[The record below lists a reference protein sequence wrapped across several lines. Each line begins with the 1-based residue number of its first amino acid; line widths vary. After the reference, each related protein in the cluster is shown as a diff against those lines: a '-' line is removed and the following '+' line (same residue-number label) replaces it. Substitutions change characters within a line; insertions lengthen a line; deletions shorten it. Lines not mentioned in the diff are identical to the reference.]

1 MWRTKLSGV
10 LSCPIG
16 GAMVALLISTAAGAV
31 DANPRYDGLASAGAL
46 RGGAATASVDT
57 PPVRFFRIDAVLAQ
71 HDARRLQEPHV
82 AAGDAATAVDDVP
95 MPPADSGAPF
105 GLVTFRAP
113 EGLVWV
119 KWRGVQDAMRA
130 EIEAL
135 HHCRWAVDGCSRSE
149 DRFLEIAGAM
159 RGLEQRARVAGINR
173 EVNRAVRYISD
184 SVHHG
189 VADRWSSPLATL
201 DAGLGDCE
209 DYAILKYALL
219 REAGMPEADLK
230 LLLVKDHAARQDHAV
245 LAVRLEGRWLVLDN
259 RWDGLVESRE
269 LRRFMP
275 LFALGGDGVEL
286 FATPY
291 AARAFDEGEGMVEP
305 AAREPERAGL
315 RLAPPII

>member
-31 DANPRYDGLASAGAL
+31 DANPRLDGEVSAGAL
-46 RGGAATASVDT
+46 RAAAAVASVDA

-71 HDARRLQEPHV
+71 HDARRLQEPHG
-82 AAGDAATAVDDVP
+82 ADGGTAMAEDDGP
-95 MPPADSGAPF
+95 APPADSGAPF

-119 KWRGVQDAMRA
+119 KWRGVQDAMRS

-135 HHCRWAVDGCSRSE
+135 HRCRWATGECSTSE
-149 DRFLEIAGAM
+149 SRFIAIADSV
-159 RGLEQRARVAGINR
+159 RGLDRRAGVAGINR

-184 SVHHG
+184 SVQHG

-201 DAGLGDCE
+201 EAGLGDCE

-259 RWDGLVESRE
+259 RWDALVESRE

-291 AARAFDEGEGMVEP
+291 AARALDDDESAVEP

-315 RLAPPII
+315 RQAPPLI